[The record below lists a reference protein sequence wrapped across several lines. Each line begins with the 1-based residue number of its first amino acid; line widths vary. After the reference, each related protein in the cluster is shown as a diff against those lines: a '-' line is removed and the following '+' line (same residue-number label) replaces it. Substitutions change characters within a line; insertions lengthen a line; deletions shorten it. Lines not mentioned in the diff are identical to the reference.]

1 MNKVRNILILAAVF
15 CLWCFSASAQDLTGI
30 WRGHFNSGNRFLDSL
45 GLSERYKF
53 ETQIKQTDKGFE
65 GVTYSYKTTVFYGKA
80 ACVGTIS
87 AKTKKVLL
95 GETKLIEV
103 KSSDGSA
110 CLMTCFLQYSKVGD
124 EEFLEGTYTS
134 IGSRDSVQC
143 GGGTVFLRKVPTSD
157 FYVEPFLAEK
167 PKPSPPPTKVTPK
180 QPETAARPAPP
191 TKKPSTAAPLTATKK
206 PPRAQTATPQ
216 KKTVAPPPKKKPDV
230 ASSPA
235 KKPATAP
242 APKTAPPLK
251 KISPDSFKREVP
263 KPSAAVAIPQVLS
276 SRINEL
282 VKTIS
287 TPASEVVVNIYD
299 NGTIDNDTV
308 SVYLDNKLV
317 ISKQRLTEKA
327 ITFKISLPN
336 VGEVHELVMVAENLG
351 EIPPNTSLMIVNAG
365 QEQYEVRIT
374 STEQKN
380 AMVRF
385 KREE

>member
-1 MNKVRNILILAAVF
+1 MSKVRNILAAVF
-15 CLWCFSASAQDLTGI
+15 CLSCFSASAQNLTGI

-80 ACVGTIS
+80 ACVGTVS
-87 AKTKKVLL
+87 SKTKKVLL

-103 KSSDGSA
+103 RSSDGSA

-167 PKPSPPPTKVTPK
+167 SKPAPPPAKTTHK
-180 QPETAARPAPP
+180 QPEVKKPTPS
-191 TKKPSTAAPLTATKK
+191 TKKPSTSAPLAATKK
-206 PPRAQTATPQ
+206 PPQKKTPAPQ
-216 KKTVAPPPKKKPDV
+216 KKNPTPPPKKKPDV
-230 ASSPA
+230 ASAPA
-235 KKPATAP
+235 KKPSTGTAP
-242 APKTAPPLK
+242 KAAAPLK
-251 KISPDSFKREVP
+251 KVSPDSFKREIP

-299 NGTIDNDTV
+299 NGTVDNDTV
-308 SVYLDNKLV
+308 SVYVDNKLV

-327 ITFKISLPN
+327 ITFKIALPN
-336 VGEVHELVMVAENLG
+336 QGDVHELVMVAENLG
-351 EIPPNTSLMIVNAG
+351 EIPPNTSLMVVNAG
-365 QEQYEVRIT
+365 DQQYEVRIT

-385 KREE
+385 KREP

>member
-1 MNKVRNILILAAVF
+1 MNKVRNILAAVF

-80 ACVGTIS
+80 ACVGTVS

-103 KSSDGSA
+103 RSSDGSA

-167 PKPSPPPTKVTPK
+167 PKPAPPPTKITPK
-180 QPETAARPAPP
+180 QPETAGKPAPP
-191 TKKPSTAAPLTATKK
+191 AKKPSASAPLTATKK
-206 PPRAQTATPQ
+206 PPQKQAAPQ

-230 ASSPA
+230 AS
-235 KKPATAP
+235 AP
-242 APKTAPPLK
+242 AQKPGTGTVPKTAAPLK

-276 SRINEL
+276 SRVNEL
-282 VKTIS
+282 VKTIT
-287 TPASEVVVNIYD
+287 TPANEVVVNIYD

-308 SVYLDNKLV
+308 SVYVDNKLV

-336 VGEVHELVMVAENLG
+336 QGDVHELVMVAENLG

-365 QEQYEVRIT
+365 DQQYEVRIT

-385 KREE
+385 KRE

>member
-1 MNKVRNILILAAVF
+1 MKNVRSILAAIF
-15 CLWCFSASAQDLTGI
+15 CLFSFCAPAQDLTGI

-53 ETQIKQTDKGFE
+53 ETQIRQSDKGFE
-65 GVTYSYKTTVFYGKA
+65 GVTYSYKSTVFYGKA

-87 AKTKKVLL
+87 PKTKKVLL

-103 KSSDGSA
+103 KSADGSA

-134 IGSRDSVQC
+134 IGSRDSTQC

-167 PKPSPPPTKVTPK
+167 PKPKPPAPKKPAPAEKKVTP
-180 QPETAARPAPP
+180 
-191 TKKPSTAAPLTATKK
+191 SPLTAAK
-206 PPRAQTATPQ
+206 PPAKPRSTPSKPKATPSKPKATPPQ
-216 KKTVAPPPKKKPDV
+216 KKPEVAKAPQKK
-230 ASSPA
+230 
-235 KKPATAP
+235 AP
-242 APKTAPPLK
+242 ELK
-251 KISPDSFKREVP
+251 KVSPDSFTREIP
-263 KPSAAVAIPQVLS
+263 KPSAPIAIPQVLS
-276 SRINEL
+276 QRINEL
-282 VKTIS
+282 VKTIY
-287 TPASEVVVNIYD
+287 TPASEVHIKIYD

-308 SVYLDNKLV
+308 SVYVDNQLV
-317 ISKQRLTEKA
+317 VAHQRLTDKA
-327 ITFKISLPN
+327 ITFTIALPN
-336 VGEVHELVMVAENLG
+336 EGDVHELVMVADNLG

-365 QEQYEVRIT
+365 DQQYEVRIT

-385 KREE
+385 RRQR